1 MRPFLLLG
9 TRAEDDAADDEYAG
23 FLRYSGLQ
31 AEQLHRVRVEAE
43 PLAPVDLGAY
53 SGIIVGGSPYNASD
67 ERKGAVQLRV
77 ERDLGELVSRV
88 VEADV
93 PFLGA
98 CYGIGLLGMVCGG
111 TVDRRYAEAPAAV
124 GISLTA
130 EGRSDPLLAGMP
142 DPFHAIVGHKEA
154 CASLPPGAVLLASSA
169 GCPTQ
174 MFRIGRHVYATQFH
188 PELDAG
194 SLEHRLHIYA
204 GHGYCEPE
212 EVGPIVAQA
221 RSVDL
226 GQVRS
231 VLRNFVELAAAR
243 TD

>member
-9 TRAEDDAADDEYAG
+9 TRAEDDAAADEYAG
-23 FLRYSGLQ
+23 FLRYGGLT
-31 AEQLHRVRVEAE
+31 ESQLHRVRVEAA
-43 PLAPVDLGAY
+43 PLAPVDLEAY
-53 SGIIVGGSPYNASD
+53 SGVIVGGSPFNASD
-67 ERKGAVQLRV
+67 ERKGEVQLRA
-77 ERDLGELVSRV
+77 ERDLTELVRRV

-111 TVDRRYAEAPAAV
+111 TVDRRYAEAPAATP
-124 GISLTA
+124 IRLTEA
-130 EGRSDPLLAGMP
+130 GRADPLLAGIP

-154 CASLPPGAVLLASSA
+154 CATLPAGAVLLASSA

-188 PELDAG
+188 PELDAD
-194 SLEHRLHIYA
+194 SLEHRLRIYA

-221 RSVDL
+221 RSVEL
-226 GQVRS
+226 GHVRT
-231 VLRNFVELAAAR
+231 VLRNFVALAR
-243 TD
+243 D